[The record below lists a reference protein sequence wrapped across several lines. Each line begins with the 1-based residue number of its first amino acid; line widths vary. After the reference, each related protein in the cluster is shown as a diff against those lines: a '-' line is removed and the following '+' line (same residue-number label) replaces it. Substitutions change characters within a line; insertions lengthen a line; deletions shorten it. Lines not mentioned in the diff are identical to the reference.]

1 MKTKRKS
8 LPLRIIAVCTICAL
22 DLLCGVGYLYY
33 VNMRGGTLFYAIHA
47 SDNICGTLRQGL
59 IVAACPFLLFLISL
73 SVLKKD
79 FGGEMY
85 LHIRGKRQALTIVLL
100 ISVLAIMTVAGLIF
114 KDDKVTILYNLFYY
128 LVLIAFTE
136 EFVVRGLCV
145 YLLKDFSW
153 KVRYLIPNVVFGIM
167 HIFAYSNYRY
177 LSPNYIIHFLGSN
190 LLGLLAAGCLFQFL
204 KEKSGTLWVPILIHA
219 ICDYS
224 VIFSY

>member
-33 VNMRGGTLFYAIHA
+33 VNMRGGTIFYASHA

-79 FGGEMY
+79 FWGEMY
-85 LHIRGKRQALTIVLL
+85 LRICGKRQALTIVLL
-100 ISVLAIMTVAGLIF
+100 ISVLAIMTVAGLIL
-114 KDDKVTILYNLFYY
+114 KEDKATILYNLFYY
-128 LVLIAFTE
+128 LVLIALTE
-136 EFVVRGLCV
+136 EFVVRGVCV

-167 HIFAYSNYRY
+167 HIFAYSNYRN
-177 LSPNYIIHFLGSN
+177 LSPNYIIHFLSSN
-190 LLGLLAAGCLFQFL
+190 LLAAGCLFQFL